1 MNHVCVIPIRV
12 FKSLNYSDFLK
23 IQGVGFKSADFLTN
37 LNKRIINSEQKLK
50 ITIQQYNQK
59 TNNKIRYNFINNN
72 LIILDNKL
80 IYTQF

>member
-12 FKSLNYSDFLK
+12 FKSLNYNDFLK

-37 LNKRIINSEQKLK
+37 LNKRMINSENDLK
-50 ITIQQYNQK
+50 IIIQRYNQK

-72 LIILDNKL
+72 IIILDNKL
-80 IYTQF
+80 IYTKF